1 MIVVSKC
8 FTGEC
13 CRYDGRSKP
22 DPEIAALVEAG
33 EAVAVCPEQLGG
45 LPTPRVPS
53 ELTGSGE
60 RVLIGLERAVTK
72 DGRDVTREYVSGAY
86 EALRLAKEAGCTRA
100 VLKARSPSCGQGEIY
115 DGSFSGRIVPG
126 DGVTAALFK
135 ANGITVE
142 TR

>member
-45 LPTPRVPS
+45 LPTLRVPS

-86 EALRLAKEAGCTRA
+86 DALRLAKEKGARVLSIVNVRGAPPAGRA
-100 VLKARSPSCGQGEIY
+100 RNTTGAIRGASSPATE
-115 DGSFSGRIVPG
+115 
-126 DGVTAALFK
+126 
-135 ANGITVE
+135 
-142 TR
+142 